1 MTKRSPVA
9 GVGTCAVQ
17 EGSRC
22 GASRLVELKGR
33 EDEIVGRNLREEG
46 SAVEIQRLIAHGR
59 KLVFAAGAGCLV
71 VAGK

>member
-17 EGSRC
+17 EGSKC
-22 GASRLVELKGR
+22 GACRLVELKGR

-46 SAVEIQRLIAHGR
+46 SAVDIQRLIAHGR

-71 VAGK
+71 AAGK